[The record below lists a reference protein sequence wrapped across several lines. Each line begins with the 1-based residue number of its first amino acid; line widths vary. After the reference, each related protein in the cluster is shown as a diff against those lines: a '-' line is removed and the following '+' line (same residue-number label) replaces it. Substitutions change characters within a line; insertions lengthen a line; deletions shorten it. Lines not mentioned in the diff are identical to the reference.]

1 MARSQ
6 TMTNDLAGVAQLL
19 VSGGRGIM
27 VLDEPP
33 QSCNARFAR
42 LGIAPTAEQRRAY
55 RELLIDA
62 PGIERYVSGAVLD
75 DETIRRGTA
84 DGRRFVDVLRARGI
98 VPGIRLEASNANLAE
113 YAALGA
119 GIAAMRGDAPTLARF
134 AARCQQ
140 SGIVP
145 VIEPDVP
152 SDGEET
158 LEECAQVTSRALRR
172 LFAELAEAEVAFE
185 ALILTTNMI
194 APGTASGQ
202 HVSTADVVSATLRVL
217 GATVPVAVAGVA
229 FVAGAQHDH
238 LAAERLC
245 ALNKT
250 MPRRRPWPL
259 TFTYDRALQQAV
271 LVAWRGR
278 AEHTAEAQR
287 VLLHRAHCNGL
298 AACGAY
304 TSKIEDQ
311 FETFVPPLAA

>member
-1 MARSQ
+1 M
-6 TMTNDLAGVAQLL
+6 MTNDLAGVAQLL
-19 VSGGRGIM
+19 VSGGRGVM
-27 VLDEPP
+27 VLDESP
-33 QSCNARFAR
+33 QSCNARFAK
-42 LGIAPTAEQRRAY
+42 LGIAPTGEQRRAY
-55 RELLIDA
+55 RELLIGA
-62 PGIERYVSGAVLD
+62 PGIERYVSGAILD
-75 DETIRRGTA
+75 DETIRRSTA

-98 VPGIRLEASNANLAE
+98 VPGIRLEPSTANLAE

-119 GIAAMRGDAPTLARF
+119 GIAAMRGDAPALARF

-145 VIEPDVP
+145 IVEPDVP

-158 LEECAQVTSRALRR
+158 IEECAQVTSRALRR
-172 LFAELAEAEVAFE
+172 LFGELAEADVAFE
-185 ALILTTNMI
+185 ALILTTNMV
-194 APGTASGQ
+194 APGTAAGQ
-202 HVSTADVVSATLRVL
+202 NASVADVVSSTLRVL
-217 GATVPVAVAGVA
+217 GATVPVAVAGIA

-245 ALNKT
+245 ALNRT

-259 TFTYDRALQQAV
+259 TFAYDRALQQAA

-278 AEHTAEAQR
+278 AERTAEAQR

-311 FETFVPPLAA
+311 LDTFVPPLAA